1 MILALQN
8 KSDQTSILWR
18 TEPDDGVN
26 GFPSIG
32 DVDGDGQI
40 EIGLPG
46 CRDGFR
52 CVDLMTGEIK
62 WTVTNLDHQVS
73 NCVTTDINGDGIE
86 EFVYGNG
93 KQLRAVAKRPDRESP
108 IIWHIDLPS
117 TVDRLVV
124 ADIDGDSLAEILVG
138 SSDGKIYC
146 IKQDV

>member
-1 MILALQN
+1 
-8 KSDQTSILWR
+8 
-18 TEPDDGVN
+18 
-26 GFPSIG
+26 
-32 DVDGDGQI
+32 
-40 EIGLPG
+40 
-46 CRDGFR
+46 
-52 CVDLMTGEIK
+52 MTGEIK

-93 KQLRAVAKRPDRESP
+93 KQLRAVAKRPDRESL

-146 IKQDV
+146 IKQDI